1 MKISCLLLSLVLPLL
16 AHSQALPPAATHAAN
31 VAEFQRQLNREF
43 SDPAESPL
51 SATERVAFRELPFYP
66 VAYGY
71 CVAARLVRDSTAV
84 TFAMP
89 VSLGQPH
96 QYRKYGTLHFALDGQ
111 PRQLAV
117 YQSLALLQKPG
128 YADYLFVPFTD
139 LTNGHGSY
147 HGGRYLDLRI
157 PAPGVAEVVLD
168 FNRAYNPS
176 CAYSARY
183 ACPIPPA
190 ENRLPIAIEVGVRS
204 DH

>member
-1 MKISCLLLSLVLPLL
+1 MKRCCLLSVFLLPLL
-16 AHSQALPPAATHAAN
+16 AQSQALPTAATHAAG

-51 SATERVAFRELPFYP
+51 PAAERATFRGLPFYP
-66 VAYGY
+66 VAVGY

-84 TFAMP
+84 AFAMP
-89 VSLGQPH
+89 VSLGQPQ
-96 QYRKYGTLHFALDGQ
+96 QYRKYGTLQFALNGQ
-111 PRQLAV
+111 PQQLVV

-157 PAPGVAEVVLD
+157 PPSNTAAVVLD

-176 CAYSARY
+176 CAYSAGY
-183 ACPIPPA
+183 ACPIPPV
-190 ENRLPIAIEVGVRS
+190 ENQLPLAIEAGVRS
-204 DH
+204 EH